1 VILVARA
8 HDNDTQGRLQHE
20 RELLDA
26 VRRHLLDVLGYDICL
41 IDLVQGHSVQNV
53 AAFQADSASDSH
65 IFESLLDEQKQPLS
79 VAHTLVAQKVKQTQK
94 PFLGHAF
101 LGASSAHGLPY
112 LIVPVIDRDSEQE
125 GRQIVVGLIRAVILD
140 ETKQVTPEE
149 IAELMDF
156 AANQAKL
163 IASLVPITKEGA
175 KQSGNALGQPKQE
188 QATQEKAKGILPGEC
203 ERVLIA
209 HADRAVRRRY
219 VRALSDTYRVTEVD
233 SSQKVLEHLEAD
245 AVDLIILEGQMQ
257 SASGGSLCKEIR
269 AKQAWQHIPI
279 ILIIS
284 DDNPE
289 QKVEGLNAGADDC
302 VFQSSLEAELS
313 ARVKTLLRHHT
324 AERDLSVQLE
334 LLDAYSHKLETA
346 HEEASRARQVSERD
360 KQDLLKVKTELEQRK
375 LEAEKR
381 LGQDQLLHRIS
392 NTIRRSFNIQDNVKE
407 ALEALADYYSLD
419 CCFLVLPAEES
430 EDFVRAEYARNEH
443 YSLKPKDIDLAVLE
457 TFKEYFAGDSCVFVS
472 DVSRERLPEPF
483 VRGPLLGHH
492 VRALFYVPVTY
503 EEKLLGILGGHK
515 CENEAHWSQDNVN
528 FFKQVADQVASG
540 VTNSRLYACVQR
552 QATTDGLTGLYNHR
566 AAQERLAEQLRQA
579 ERYSRNLSI
588 ILLDIDYFKS
598 TNDKYGHQAGDAVLK
613 YVGRMIRR
621 DCRDVDIP
629 ARYGGEEF
637 LIVLPEV
644 HQEGAL
650 VLAERIRKNLAAE
663 NVRYDKSEI
672 VVSASFGVASYPD
685 DAKTQQELLELADR
699 AMYMSKRLGRNQVHL
714 ASDLTF
720 SKFIEENVTAS
731 GKTEA
736 KPVSPLEASIT
747 EGMSEAKPNPP
758 TAESS
763 SSSSSPVLPPNV
775 VSINIARGE
784 TLKFDE
790 NGQPVV
796 HSPGNQPAI
805 DEPPPASPEAVQ
817 MVKALAQKLYDKSE
831 YNKVHHL
838 ETARFAELL
847 AKVLGLAGSE
857 VEHIRVAS
865 LLHDVGILA
874 VPEPILNKESEVTP
888 EEMEMIKRH
897 PSLGAQLL
905 RPVRELKDVCDILE
919 YHHEFW
925 DGTGYPH
932 GLKGEQIPLASR
944 IVAIVDAYH
953 ALISDRPWRKALSGE
968 DAIKELRKGAGRQ
981 FDPFLVDMFTA
992 VLATLEEEEK
1002 SSKGQ

>member
-1 VILVARA
+1 MILVARP
-8 HDNDTQGRLQHE
+8 HDNATQGMPSHE

-26 VRRHLLDVLGYDICL
+26 VRRHILDVLGYDICL
-41 IDLVQGHSVQNV
+41 IDLVHGHSVQNV
-53 AAFQADSASDSH
+53 AAFQAETAQDSH
-65 IFESLLDEQKQPLS
+65 ILESLVDGEKQPLL

-94 PFLGHAF
+94 PYLGHAF
-101 LGASSAHGLPY
+101 LGASSTHGLPY
-112 LIVPVIDRDSEQE
+112 LIVPVIEGAAHATE
-125 GRQIVVGLIRAVILD
+125 GRQIVVGLIRVVVLD

-163 IASLVPITKEGA
+163 ISTLSLPA
-175 KQSGNALGQPKQE
+175 
-188 QATQEKAKGILPGEC
+188 QEKASKAPGSGTSKQTVQEKPKETLVGES

-209 HADRAVRRRY
+209 HADRAIRRRY
-219 VRALSDTYRVTEVD
+219 VRVLSDAYRVTEVD
-233 SSQKVLEHLEAD
+233 SAEKVIEHLETD
-245 AVDLIILEGQMQ
+245 AVDLVVLEGQMQ
-257 SASGGSLCKEIR
+257 SSSGESLCKEIR
-269 AKQAWQHIPI
+269 AKKSWQHIPI
-279 ILIIS
+279 ILIVA
-284 DDNPE
+284 DDKPE
-289 QKVEGLNAGADDC
+289 QKVGGLNDGADDC
-302 VFQSSLEAELS
+302 LFQSSLEAELS
-313 ARVKTLLRHHT
+313 ARVKTLLRHHSS
-324 AERDLSVQLE
+324 ERDLSVQLE

-360 KQDLLKVKTELEQRK
+360 KQDLLRVKMELEQRK

-392 NTIRRSFNIQDNVKE
+392 NTIRRSFNIQENVNE

-419 CCFLVLPAEES
+419 CCFLVLPSEES
-430 EDFVRAEYARNEH
+430 EDFVRAEFARSEQ
-443 YSLKPKDIDLAVLE
+443 YKLKPRDIDLAVLE
-457 TFKEYFAGDSCVFVS
+457 TFKDYFSGDSCVFVS

-515 CENEAHWSQDNVN
+515 CENEAHWNQDNVN

-540 VTNSRLYACVQR
+540 VTNARLYACVQR

-579 ERYSRNLSI
+579 ERYSRNLSV
-588 ILLDIDYFKS
+588 ILLDIDYFKA

-613 YVGRMIRR
+613 YVGRVIRR

-720 SKFIEENVTAS
+720 SKFIEENVTAV
-731 GKTEA
+731 GKAEA
-736 KPVSPLEASIT
+736 RSVSPIEAGIT
-747 EGMSEAKPNPP
+747 EELEVNVDQTPPAQEAQ
-758 TAESS
+758 TI
-763 SSSSSPVLPPNV
+763 PVLPPNV

-784 TLKFDE
+784 TLKFDD
-790 NGQPVV
+790 NGQPIVQPPESGQVV
-796 HSPGNQPAI
+796 P

-847 AKVLGLAGSE
+847 AKVLGLGGSE
-857 VEHIRVAS
+857 VEQIRVAS

-953 ALISDRPWRKALSGE
+953 ALISDRPWRKALPNE
-968 DAIKELRKGAGRQ
+968 AAIKELRKGAGRQ

-992 VLATLEEEEK
+992 VLTTLEEEAK
-1002 SSKGQ
+1002 SAKD